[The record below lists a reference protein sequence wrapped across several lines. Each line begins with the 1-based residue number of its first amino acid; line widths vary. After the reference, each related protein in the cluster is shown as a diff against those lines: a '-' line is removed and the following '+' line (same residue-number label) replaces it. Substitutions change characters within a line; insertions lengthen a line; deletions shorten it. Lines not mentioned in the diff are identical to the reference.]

1 MREYYIRT
9 ATYGTDR
16 PDIIDDEA
24 MYQAERGMNHLNP
37 SEYMFHCEA
46 DNLHDA
52 KEQYWDEVSRLHN
65 DHIGERSHP

>member
-9 ATYGTDR
+9 ATYGTNQ

-24 MYQAERGMNHLNP
+24 MYQAERGMNPLNLD
-37 SEYMFHCEA
+37 EYMFHCEA

-65 DHIGERSHP
+65 DRIGERSHP